1 MSHNFAAHA
10 PIIMHVPGVYN
21 NLLGVTFLYCTGRPE
36 KSIAPTVAVATN
48 FAFRAAGVRDGSRWR
63 SIAATPDTMGV
74 AKLVPLRYLEQLLH
88 V

>member
-1 MSHNFAAHA
+1 M
-10 PIIMHVPGVYN
+10 YT
-21 NLLGVTFLYCTGRPE
+21 NLLGVTFLYCNGMLE
-36 KSIAPTVAVATN
+36 KSIAPTVAVETN

-74 AKLVPLRYLEQLLH
+74 AMLVPLRYLEQLLH